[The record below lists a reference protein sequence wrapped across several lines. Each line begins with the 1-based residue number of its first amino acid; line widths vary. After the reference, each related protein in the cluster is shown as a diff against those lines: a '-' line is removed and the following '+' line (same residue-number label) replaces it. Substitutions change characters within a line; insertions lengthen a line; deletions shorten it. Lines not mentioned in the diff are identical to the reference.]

1 MGFTDIDNTDLNTA
15 AAAVPAPFGPF
26 TRVGNA
32 ADVSPNSHLPVEMTA
47 FAGAKTFFVSYDT
60 LSSADLLQDFIK
72 NTFGIDYL
80 IWQLKLA
87 LEVLDANAK
96 DIAPPLATV
105 PEQQEILKS
114 LAIIPTLFGTF
125 PWKALIENDPSLKV
139 VADFTGTPAGANLT
153 LDQTVTGQAYL
164 HLWDFGDGTTSLAT
178 DPVKVYA
185 ADGTY
190 VVRLIV
196 IGAGGIVEVRK
207 SFVIDV
213 P

>member
-1 MGFTDIDNTDLNTA
+1 M
-15 AAAVPAPFGPF
+15 
-26 TRVGNA
+26 
-32 ADVSPNSHLPVEMTA
+32 
-47 FAGAKTFFVSYDT
+47 
-60 LSSADLLQDFIK
+60 
-72 NTFGIDYL
+72 
-80 IWQLKLA
+80 
-87 LEVLDANAK
+87 
-96 DIAPPLATV
+96 